1 MSETLADL
9 FASVL
14 GREEQGRGVNRAPAR
29 DRYLNDPQSVPMR
42 ERPRGRPALSMPMPP
57 PWATT
62 LPRYAD
68 APMSNQHLLNAP
80 PNPSMPNIP
89 MGPGGITGQNY
100 GIRSPDSGPP
110 LHVRV
115 PGSNS
120 PGAYG
125 NFADYANQANT
136 LPPALLEAPP
146 TAPQARTGI
155 FGRRRGLEPPS
166 APGGSNMA
174 LAENMAVMEAIRRAQ
189 SQRGED
195 PTGLRQAA
203 RDEIAA
209 IQQARIRAMR
219 NANRGG

>member
-9 FASVL
+9 FANVL
-14 GREEQGRGVNRAPAR
+14 GRDEQGRGVNRAPLR

-42 ERPRGRPALSMPMPP
+42 ERPRGRPALQMPMPP

-68 APMSNQHLLNAP
+68 AHMSNQHLLNAP

-110 LHVRV
+110 LHVR
-115 PGSNS
+115 PQGDG
-120 PGAYG
+120 PGAYA
-125 NFADYANQANT
+125 NFADYANQANR
-136 LPPALLEAPP
+136 LPAPLLEAPP
-146 TAPQARTGI
+146 VAPHGGMGI

-166 APGGSNMA
+166 APQGQSMA
-174 LAENMAVMEAIRRAQ
+174 QNEAMAMQEAIVRARAQ
-189 SQRGED
+189 RGGD

-203 RDEIAA
+203 RDEIAS
-209 IQQARIRAMR
+209 IQQERVRQIR

>member
-1 MSETLADL
+1 MGDLPAWLA
-9 FASVL
+9 
-14 GREEQGRGVNRAPAR
+14 RTHEGRGVNRAPLR

-42 ERPRGRPALSMPMPP
+42 ERPHGRPALSMPMPP

-68 APMSNQHLLNAP
+68 AHMSNQHLLNAP

-110 LHVRV
+110 LHVRPQGDG
-115 PGSNS
+115 PGSY
-120 PGAYG
+120 A
-125 NFADYANQANT
+125 NFADYANQANR
-136 LPPALLEAPP
+136 LPAPLLEAPP
-146 TAPQARTGI
+146 VAPQARTGI
-155 FGRRRGLEPPS
+155 FGRRRGLEPPN
-166 APGGSNMA
+166 APGGPNTA
-174 LAENMAVMEAIRRAQ
+174 LAENVAAIEAIRRARLQ
-189 SQRGED
+189 GGGD

-203 RDEIAA
+203 RDELAA
-209 IQQARIRAMR
+209 IQQERLRSMR